1 MKTKLKSLSKRSIS
15 VLLVLMMVVST
26 VTVGIFTT
34 TAAFIDSDSAEE
46 SVVGASVDD
55 DTAVGDNGHGGTG
68 IYGLWYGT
76 SDNDGMN
83 SNWQQL
89 EQEGTSTKYSHVFSF
104 NSSDYFMS
112 LTNGYTE
119 NWHWSYVWSSDPTYD
134 NQYTSVV
141 QNVNIQ
147 TQSSAGLDVHR
158 MQITVRPPSG
168 SSTVNVKLTWDTS
181 NSTFY
186 IESDKDPVC
195 TGLSLTATNSTLAS
209 ENETFKLTASTT
221 THQTGTIRYTFYREG
236 VADELGHVDS
246 TTSTAELTGLT
257 QSDAQTAKYYVVAHN
272 DNYMDVT
279 SSKITVTNSA
289 VVEPLFKIHGNLG
302 KVSGTSE
309 SITWGGNKPLINQHE
324 SGNVFYIDL
333 DLSISNGSD
342 DNNRFRLYKEGGTND
357 YGPNDGND
365 NGSNTDITVNGSKKK
380 KKNGIINDYFQVNIS
395 TAGKYRLYVD
405 QSNEE
410 APVIWISTQKKVA
423 SSVALTIN
431 PSKTKLGNSIRTMTA
446 TVTGVDAS
454 LTAMHNITYTFKQG
468 SNVIKTVTKKANETT
483 CVISDIPSGTDTLF
497 ETMGTY
503 PITVEVSTTETYTD
517 GSDTKSYAPVSNT
530 ANVVF
535 NNGNVY
541 YTSGSGGAV
550 DPAEWTELNNDALNT
565 ITANVSSLNPNDSDT
580 SNDSFTFALSS
591 EDNYVEGFPQFNL
604 SQEDNKY
611 CTVTRS
617 TMRVSRPTDEDPEA
631 GFTVYTYT
639 VTALKGIKA
648 DSAELY
654 IDLTLKDGKPVNK
667 IYAKAEFDKTTGATN
682 TGYAGDSGKKVRYYF
697 AKKADQDNSGAI
709 DNRNNKMYVTFW
721 NNSVEFDNSWGDSSI
736 TTKLGGYVKAYPV
749 KKDGT
754 TQESVSAD
762 TKIYVDTNS
771 LKYDTNPYS
780 DNTGDRVGNSNY
792 SDSDNSKNI
801 TFNVYAADLPIWAT
815 SACLRGSGNPDYDVA
830 STKLITLNPNRIY
843 LFYNWSNAIRRSG
856 IPLDEKFW
864 DAFTADS
871 RKYDTYKNEAAEKTF
886 KVNAIKYNREGS
898 GSNQTWYKINSKL
911 NDKYESVT
919 TASDNPGLYFG
930 MFAGNKSL
938 NMTNWHYMA
947 NIAMRWNDN
956 QTSGHNTADDYKLT
970 GGCPYYCSVW
980 DLVGMHLKPVT
991 TTSNGVTT
999 TNYRLQNFNEDQIQP
1014 IFDYSWLKESGNN
1027 AANAVYEDLDFPFVA
1042 SKYDGVTTYSYDSQV
1057 DPNRK
1062 IANGNYTNAH
1072 EWEKIGSMLGYS
1084 PFSGT
1089 NYTDKNYSFGNEF
1102 KIEFNLTSTGSLKTT
1117 SGTHQDIQFNFS
1129 GDDDVWVFVDGVLVL
1144 DLGGDHMP
1152 SSGSI
1157 NFTDKKV
1164 YYKTA
1169 ADSIKNH
1176 STDTGYCGA
1185 SDKNDNTTGVNNVKT
1200 LDLEMILN
1208 AGSLTGEKF
1217 NFKDGAT
1224 KHTLQMF
1231 YLERGDNESN
1241 CSLSFNL
1248 PQASGLNVYSEV
1260 TANHVNEGLKAAAML
1275 SANTDAFR
1283 YNVSV
1288 KKADGTEWN
1297 NVQSTYS
1304 LISSRQTPGSVNDL
1318 DNLPKEPSLF
1328 NAWREF
1334 TQSFI
1339 YSGTAKS
1346 TTMKGKLSQN
1356 SGTAADSGTL
1366 SSIPTSYTTLANNT
1380 YELNDNYVK
1389 TESHDPIAGRTQAS
1403 VAAGYSAGDFDLLT
1417 GQKATFNNKVPAN
1430 MMVQLYQ
1437 NKDLD
1442 EVNFN
1447 DEDELITTQT
1457 RAFNEVYDYYTTSYN
1472 IYDNQLQYYVKDT
1485 TDGTSTA
1492 NIYANDNSSNANSF
1506 YFTNYSTDSNV
1517 TDPAMTVNYYNDINV
1532 GNIKVQKVVGS
1543 DETAT
1548 SEAEFYFKVYFKNI
1562 FGFNEVGDDYSY
1574 YRDYQEYP
1582 IVYHRYST
1590 ATNNPIGGTVDVP
1603 DPAYPYDPVKGIKL
1617 RAGEYAIIEGVP
1629 VETEYK
1635 VAELNT
1641 PAGFSLSMIKKWA
1654 KYPGY
1659 ENNSGSGDV
1668 LYKSR
1673 NAFDSRFNNKE
1684 IYYQRIT
1691 VDTKE
1696 LIVPPEDAITL
1707 TDEQVAE
1714 NSTIDYTHDIPT
1726 NVVNGVTQT
1735 DPYPVNS
1742 IPIRSQTNT
1751 TTQSGEEYISTSWVQ
1766 FTNQREGVQI
1776 SFNYY
1781 PRVVVDGQPA
1791 SISGSPDTYTYTI
1804 EDLYEKDGSGNY
1816 KYITMQDN
1824 EVTDVLYNKM
1834 IEAAMLKFTT
1844 YNGGIFRNVID
1855 EYQMFTTQAE
1865 AEEAF
1870 GVSGETITDPTLTNP
1885 ALSTASNKVEYTASN
1900 IIYHTNHFS
1909 QPITTSNKSDLW
1921 VSYFNNTKNLTND
1934 NYVDV
1939 EAADATAEQKA
1950 SVKKVNVWLYNYP
1963 KTYTVHYNTAT
1974 ETETGASFNNND
1986 TYNGYYVGNNDSGKT
2001 FSFYYNQ
2008 RFGGKTEEDDGDDET
2023 LYFLGPNEYNF
2034 PSYTGQQVETASE
2047 VNMSGTMLKFLYWA
2061 FDPYGYNKVSD
2072 DIRLYYRVST
2082 NFKLYPVYGTEDQYN
2097 AFKGNPGLSVSLNGD
2112 DSFFDTSGNARRRV
2126 NVLMSPYN
2134 CPDNDPNIYSTALI
2148 YVTLSNEIKEACTVS
2163 GNLDEK
2169 KVNEYYQN
2177 YKSQLESLVLENN
2190 TVGTSINFSTTGS
2203 PAVQV
2208 TLTTR
2213 GFKHD
2218 VNSDYGTYSS
2228 IELTNKNRA
2237 QFSTRFTV
2245 NPKGTSSGLTDC
2257 FAIAVVMLYHNST
2270 DNTNRWIASDNTVTY
2285 DFSKTLTRA

>member
-15 VLLVLMMVVST
+15 VFLVLMMVVST

-55 DTAVGDNGHGGTG
+55 DSETGGNTG
-68 IYGLWYGT
+68 WHLFMNT
-76 SDNDGMN
+76 SDNDLTHVAELDCSATLASGTNYVSASSNN
-83 SNWQQL
+83 SNWKSDYAWWSNT
-89 EQEGTSTKYSHVFSF
+89 EGDGKPVWDISGAYGITNVGINSRDNVYFLRIETSSSGTYNFSF
-104 NSSDYFMS
+104 DK
-112 LTNGYTE
+112 TN
-119 NWHWSYVWSSDPTYD
+119 PK
-134 NQYTSVV
+134 
-141 QNVNIQ
+141 
-147 TQSSAGLDVHR
+147 AR
-158 MQITVRPPSG
+158 
-168 SSTVNVKLTWDTS
+168 KLTITGG
-181 NSTFY
+181 T
-186 IESDKDPVC
+186 PPAC
-195 TGLSLTATNSTLAS
+195 TGLSLTATNSTLTS

-236 VADELGHVDS
+236 VAAELGHVDS
-246 TTSTAELTGLT
+246 DTGIAELTGLT
-257 QSDAQTAKYYVVAHN
+257 QSDAQTAQYYVVAHL
-272 DNYMDVT
+272 DNYGDVT
-279 SSKITVTNSA
+279 SSKITVTNSD
-289 VVEPLFKIHGNLG
+289 VVESLYYLHGSVGGHGNPG
-302 KVSGTSE
+302 WTE
-309 SITWGGNKPLINQHE
+309 NRTFTRE
-324 SGNVFYIDL
+324 SGNVFYIEL
-333 DLSISNGSD
+333 TISATTTND
-342 DNNRFRLYKEGGTND
+342 QDKRFRLYKIDGSASDND
-357 YGPNDGND
+357 YGPVSGNVEVVP
-365 NGSNTDITVNGSKKK
+365 NANSTTLT
-380 KKNGIINDYFQVNIS
+380 KKNVDTNYFYVRPATS
-395 TAGKYRLYVD
+395 GKYRLYVD
-405 QSNEE
+405 QTNDP
-410 APVIWISTQKKVA
+410 PVIWISSQKKVA

-454 LTAMHNITYTFKQG
+454 LTAVHNITYTFKQG
-468 SNVIKTVTKKANETT
+468 DNVIQTVTKKANETT
-483 CVISDIPSGTDTLF
+483 CVISDIPSGTGTLF
-497 ETMGTY
+497 ETIGTY
-503 PITVEVSTTETYTD
+503 PITVEVSTTETYMD
-517 GSDTKSYAPVSNT
+517 GSDTKSYLPVSNT
-530 ANVVF
+530 ADVEF

-550 DPAEWTELNNDALNT
+550 DPAEWTVLNNNALNT

-591 EDNYVEGFPQFNL
+591 EDDYVEGFPQFNL

-617 TMRVSRPTDEDPEA
+617 TKRVYRPTAEDPEA

-648 DSAELY
+648 DSAKFY
-654 IDLTLKDGKPVNK
+654 IDLTQESGTPVNK

-697 AKKADQDNSGAI
+697 AKKADQDTDSSKPI
-709 DNRNNKMYVTFW
+709 DNRAGEMYVTFW
-721 NNSVEFDNSWGDSSI
+721 NNSVEWGNSYGDSSI
-736 TTKLGGYVKAYPV
+736 TTKLGGYAQAMPV

-754 TQESVSAD
+754 TVSSVSND

-771 LKYDTNPYS
+771 LKYDTNPYVKS
-780 DNTGDRVGNSNY
+780 GGVGNSNY
-792 SDSDNSKNI
+792 SNNDNSINI
-801 TFNVYAADLPIWAT
+801 TFNVYAVDLPIWAT
-815 SACLRGSGNPDYDVA
+815 SACLRKPDNTDVG

-843 LFYNWSNAIRRSG
+843 LFYNWGNVVRRSG

-886 KVNAIKYNREGS
+886 KANAIKYNRAGS
-898 GSNQTWYKINSKL
+898 GSRDTWYEINKKL
-911 NDKYESVT
+911 DAKYESVT
-919 TASDNPGLYFG
+919 PASDNPGLYFG
-930 MFAGNKSL
+930 LFAGHKSL
-938 NMTNWHYMA
+938 SMTNWHYMA

-1014 IFDYSWLKESGNN
+1014 IFDYSWLKESGNT
-1027 AANAVYEDLDFPFVA
+1027 AANVVYENLDFPFVA

-1089 NYTDKNYSFGNEF
+1089 TYTDKNYSFGNEF
-1102 KIEFNLTSTGSLKTT
+1102 KIEFNLTNTGSLKTT
-1117 SGTHQDIQFNFS
+1117 SGTPQDIQFNFS

-1288 KKADGTEWN
+1288 KQADVTEWN
-1297 NVQSTYS
+1297 NVQSTYR
-1304 LISSRQTPGSVNDL
+1304 LIGSRQTTGMVTDL
-1318 DNLPKEPSLF
+1318 DAFPKQPSVF
-1328 NAWREF
+1328 DAWREF

-1339 YSGTAKS
+1339 YNGNTKS
-1346 TTMKGKLSQN
+1346 TTMKGKLSPN
-1356 SGTAADSGTL
+1356 SGTPEDSGIL

-1447 DEDELITTQT
+1447 GENALITTHT

-1492 NIYANDNSSNANSF
+1492 NIYANDNSSNENSF

-1562 FGFNEVGDDYSY
+1562 FGFNEDGDDYSY
-1574 YRDYQEYP
+1574 YRDYHEYP

-1590 ATNNPIGGTVDVP
+1590 ATNAPIGGTVDVP
-1603 DPAYPYDPVKGIKL
+1603 DPAYPYDPVKGIKIK
-1617 RAGEYAIIEGVP
+1617 AGEYALIEGVP

-1635 VAELNT
+1635 VKELGT
-1641 PAGFSLSMIKKWA
+1641 TAGYSLSLIKKWA
-1654 KYPGY
+1654 KYPGHQ
-1659 ENNSGSGDV
+1659 NDHRSGGDI

-1673 NAFDSRFNNKE
+1673 NAYDSAYVNKE
-1684 IYYQRIT
+1684 IYYERIAI
-1691 VDTKE
+1691 DTKE
-1696 LIVPPEDAITL
+1696 LVVPPDTRTL
-1707 TDEQVAE
+1707 TQDDVDSL
-1714 NSTIDYTHDIPT
+1714 STIDYTHNIPI
-1726 NVVNGVTQT
+1726 NMVNGVTQT
-1735 DPYPVNS
+1735 DSYPVNS
-1742 IPIRSQTNT
+1742 IPIRSQSNIST
-1751 TTQSGEEYISTSWVQ
+1751 TTGEEYVSTSWVQ
-1766 FTNQREGVQI
+1766 FTNQREGVQV

-1781 PRVVVDGQPA
+1781 PRIVVDGQPA
-1791 SISGSPDTYTYTI
+1791 SISDSPDTYTYTI

-1816 KYITMQDN
+1816 KYITMEADA
-1824 EVTDVLYNKM
+1824 VTDVLYDKM

-1855 EYQMFTTQAE
+1855 EYQMFTTQAA
-1865 AEEAF
+1865 AEHAF
-1870 GVSGETITDPTLTNP
+1870 GISGDTIVNPTLTNP
-1885 ALSTASNKVEYTASN
+1885 SQTDARNYKPFTAAN
-1900 IIYHTNHFS
+1900 IKYHTNHFS
-1909 QPITTSNKSDLW
+1909 QPIYSDLPSDPLKSNLW
-1921 VSYFNNTKNLTND
+1921 VSYFNNAKETTNA

-1963 KTYTVHYNTAT
+1963 KTYTVHYNTA
-1974 ETETGASFNNND
+1974 EATETGANFNTAE
-1986 TYNGYYVGNNDSGKT
+1986 TYNGYYVGNKDSGKT

-2008 RFGGKTEEDDGDDET
+2008 RFGGKTDEDDGDDET

-2047 VNMSGTMLKFLYWA
+2047 VNLSGTTLKFLYWA

-2082 NFKLYPVYGTEDQYN
+2082 NFKLYPVYGTEEQYN

-2148 YVTLSNEIKEACTVS
+2148 YVTLSNDIKNACTVE

-2177 YKSQLESLVLENN
+2177 YKSQLESLVLANN
-2190 TVGTSINFSTTGS
+2190 TVGTSITFYTS
-2203 PAVQV
+2203 PLAIQV

-2245 NPKGTSSGLTDC
+2245 NPKGTSPGLTDC

-2285 DFSKTLTRA
+2285 DFSKALTGV

>member
-15 VLLVLMMVVST
+15 VFLVLMMVVST

-34 TAAFIDSDSAEE
+34 TAAFIDSDFAEE

-55 DTAVGDNGHGGTG
+55 DSETGGNTG
-68 IYGLWYGT
+68 WHLFMNT
-76 SDNDGMN
+76 SDNDLTHVAELDCSATLASGTNYVSASSNN
-83 SNWQQL
+83 SNWKSDYAWWSNN
-89 EQEGTSTKYSHVFSF
+89 EGNGKPVWDISGAYGITDVGINSRDGVYFLRIETSSSGTYNFSF
-104 NSSDYFMS
+104 DASDS
-112 LTNGYTE
+112 
-119 NWHWSYVWSSDPTYD
+119 
-134 NQYTSVV
+134 Q
-141 QNVNIQ
+141 
-147 TQSSAGLDVHR
+147 AR
-158 MQITVRPPSG
+158 
-168 SSTVNVKLTWDTS
+168 KLTITGG
-181 NSTFY
+181 T
-186 IESDKDPVC
+186 PPAC
-195 TGLSLTATNSTLAS
+195 TGLSLTATNSTLTS

-236 VADELGHVDS
+236 VAAELDHVNS
-246 TTSTAELTGLT
+246 TTGTAELTGLT
-257 QSDAQTAKYYVVAHN
+257 QSDAHTAKYYVVAHI
-272 DNYMDVT
+272 DNYGDVT
-279 SSKITVTNSA
+279 SSKITVTNNA
-289 VVEPLFKIHGNLG
+289 VVETEDIYLYGTGFGTDNWGSNLSQLT
-302 KVSGTSE
+302 KLDYDRSSTNYYLSYTVVSGDQFRIYNASDSSDEKHRQPDANSSVELPADGTLVS
-309 SITWGGNKPLINQHE
+309 TQKGWGDSKWFTFPNSTVGKNIKIWYNA
-324 SGNVFYIDL
+324 ST
-333 DLSISNGSD
+333 
-342 DNNRFRLYKEGGTND
+342 YK
-357 YGPNDGND
+357 
-365 NGSNTDITVNGSKKK
+365 V
-380 KKNGIINDYFQVNIS
+380 
-395 TAGKYRLYVD
+395 
-405 QSNEE
+405 
-410 APVIWISTQKKVA
+410 WIEDQKKVA

-468 SNVIKTVTKKANETT
+468 DNVIQTVTKKANETT
-483 CVISDIPSGTDTLF
+483 CVISDIPSGTGTLF
-497 ETMGTY
+497 DTTSTY
-503 PITVEVSTTETYTD
+503 PITVEVSTTETYSD
-517 GSDTKSYAPVSNT
+517 GGEDKSYLPVSNT
-530 ANVVF
+530 ANVEF

-541 YTSGSGGAV
+541 YTSGGAV
-550 DPAEWTELNNDALNT
+550 DPATWTELDNDALNT

-591 EDNYVEGFPQFNL
+591 ENNYVEGFPQFNL

-617 TMRVSRPTDEDPEA
+617 TMRVARPTDEDSEA

-654 IDLTLKDGKPVNK
+654 IDLTVKDGKPVNK
-667 IYAKAEFDKTTGATN
+667 IYAKAEFDKTTGA
-682 TGYAGDSGKKVRYYF
+682 DSTFDYTATKTVKYYF
-697 AKKADQDNSGAI
+697 AKMKSQNYAGTI
-709 DNRNNKMYVTFW
+709 DGRNNGTMYVHYW
-721 NNSVEFDNSWGDSSI
+721 NNNIVRDS
-736 TTKLGGYVKAYPV
+736 GQHYHGYAQAFPV
-749 KKDGT
+749 KSDGT
-754 TQESVSAD
+754 TVGEAATRIEAASNGTQ
-762 TKIYVDTNS
+762 IYLDASELVFNNGGAPKQTS
-771 LKYDTNPYS
+771 GFTNPN
-780 DNTGDRVGNSNY
+780 DDIF
-792 SDSDNSKNI
+792 D
-801 TFNVYAADLPIWAT
+801 VYVAEIPIWAT
-815 SACLRGSGNPDYDVA
+815 SVCPTKSGEAGDVDYDGSIVDVPP
-830 STKLITLNPNRIY
+830 STLVTMNPNRIY
-843 LFYNWSNAIRRSG
+843 CFYKYSDKVRVSG
-856 IPLDEKFW
+856 VPLDEKFW
-864 DAFTADS
+864 LPLTDDA
-871 RKYDTYKNEAAEKTF
+871 RKNDAYKNEAGEKTF
-886 KVNAIKYNREGS
+886 KTNAVKYNRTRY
-898 GSNQTWYKINSKL
+898 NNTYQNYYKINQQLSSK
-911 NDKYESVT
+911 YSGTTT
-919 TASDNPGLYFG
+919 TALYFG
-930 MFAGNKSL
+930 NFWNYDNNTPGDYGGRADSSW
-938 NMTNWHYMA
+938 TEFNWTA
-947 NIAMRWNDN
+947 NIAMRWANKKDD
-956 QTSGHNTADDYKLT
+956 HNVNNEADWFKKQ
-970 GGCPYYCSVW
+970 GKCPYYACIW

-991 TTSNGVTT
+991 TTTGNVTKT
-999 TNYRLQNFNEDQIQP
+999 DYRLQNFDENTIAP
-1014 IFDYSWLKESGNN
+1014 YFDYSWLSGSTERATN
-1027 AANAVYEDLDFPFVA
+1027 VFTDKDFPFVA
-1042 SKYDGVTTYSYDSQV
+1042 SKFDGVTTYSYDSQV
-1057 DPNRK
+1057 DTNRAITK
-1062 IANGNYTNAH
+1062 DHNGSATEENYVNTH
-1072 EWEKIGSMLGYS
+1072 SYKVLGSMLGYE
-1084 PFSGT
+1084 PFV
-1089 NYTDKNYSFGNEF
+1089 NYDDTDEGKYSFANEF
-1102 KIEFNLTSTGSLKTT
+1102 KIEFNLTNTGSLKTT
-1117 SGTHQDIQFNFS
+1117 SGKPQDIQFNFS

-1152 SSGSI
+1152 SAGSI

-1164 YYKTA
+1164 YYKSA
-1169 ADSIKNH
+1169 AKSIKNLD
-1176 STDTGYCGA
+1176 TDFIGSNA
-1185 SDKNDNTTGVNNVKT
+1185 MNDFTTDPANIQT

-1231 YLERGDNESN
+1231 YMERGDNESN

-1288 KKADGTEWN
+1288 KSADNTEWN
-1297 NVQSTYS
+1297 NVKNQYS

-1318 DNLPKEPSLF
+1318 DNLPKEPSVF

-1339 YSGTAKS
+1339 YHGTAKS
-1346 TTMKGKLSQN
+1346 TTMKGKLSQD
-1356 SGTAADSGTL
+1356 SGTSADSGIL

-1389 TESHDPIAGRTQAS
+1389 TESHDPIAGRTQALE
-1403 VAAGYSAGDFDLLT
+1403 AAGYSAGDFDLLT

-1447 DEDELITTQT
+1447 GENALITTHT

-1492 NIYANDNSSNANSF
+1492 NIYANDNSSNEDSF

-1562 FGFNEVGDDYSY
+1562 FGFNEVGADYSY
-1574 YRDYQEYP
+1574 YREYREYP

-1590 ATNNPIGGTVDVP
+1590 ATNAPIGGTVDVP
-1603 DPAYPYDPVKGIKL
+1603 DPAYPYDPVKGIKIK
-1617 RAGEYAIIEGVP
+1617 AGEYALIEGVP

-1635 VAELNT
+1635 VQELGT
-1641 PAGFSLSMIKKWA
+1641 TAGYSLSMIKKWA
-1654 KYPGY
+1654 KYPGHQ
-1659 ENNSGSGDV
+1659 NDQSGGDI

-1673 NAFDSRFNNKE
+1673 NAYDSAYVNKE
-1684 IYYQRIT
+1684 IYYERIT
-1691 VDTKE
+1691 IDTKE
-1696 LIVPPEDAITL
+1696 LLVPPDTRTL
-1707 TDEQVAE
+1707 TQEQVDSL
-1714 NSTIDYTHDIPT
+1714 STIDYTHNIPT
-1726 NVVNGVTQT
+1726 GASST

-1781 PRVVVDGQPA
+1781 PRIVVDGQPA
-1791 SISGSPDTYTYTI
+1791 SISESPDTYTYTI
-1804 EDLYEKDGSGNY
+1804 EDLYEKDGSGKY
-1816 KYITMQDN
+1816 KYITMEDD
-1824 EVTDVLYNKM
+1824 EVTNVLYNKM

-1855 EYQMFTTQAE
+1855 EYQMFTTQADAE
-1865 AEEAF
+1865 AAF
-1870 GVSGETITDPTLTNP
+1870 GIRGDTIDNPTLTNP
-1885 ALSTASNKVEYTASN
+1885 SRTDARNYEPFTAAN
-1900 IIYHTNHFS
+1900 IKYHTNHFS
-1909 QPITTSNKSDLW
+1909 QPIYSDPPSDSLKSNLW
-1921 VSYFNNTKNLTND
+1921 VSYFNNAKETTNA

-1963 KTYTVHYNTAT
+1963 KTYTVHYNTAEAT
-1974 ETETGASFNNND
+1974 ENLASFNTAD

-2047 VNMSGTMLKFLYWA
+2047 VNASDTTLKFLYWA

-2082 NFKLYPVYGTEDQYN
+2082 NFKLYPVYGTEEQYN

-2148 YVTLSNEIKEACTVS
+2148 YVTLSEDIKNACTVE

-2169 KVNEYYQN
+2169 LVNEYYQN
-2177 YKSQLESLVLENN
+2177 YKSQLESLVLANN
-2190 TVGTSINFSTTGS
+2190 TVGTSINFSTMGS

-2228 IELTNKNRA
+2228 IVLTNKNRA

-2245 NPKGTSSGLTDC
+2245 SPKGTSPGLTDC

-2285 DFSKTLTRA
+2285 DFSKTLTGA

>member
-15 VLLVLMMVVST
+15 VFLVLMMVVST

-34 TAAFIDSDSAEE
+34 TAAFTDSDSAEE

-55 DTAVGDNGHGGTG
+55 GDAVAAKTDYGVKGAFKWESGNWKALAFGSDGKVTVNIDTAG
-68 IYGLWYGT
+68 
-76 SDNDGMN
+76 
-83 SNWQQL
+83 
-89 EQEGTSTKYSHVFSF
+89 
-104 NSSDYFMS
+104 
-112 LTNGYTE
+112 
-119 NWHWSYVWSSDPTYD
+119 TYD
-134 NQYTSVV
+134 FGFYGPNSTWYTSGD
-141 QNVNIQ
+141 Q
-147 TQSSAGLDVHR
+147 TFD
-158 MQITVRPPSG
+158 
-168 SSTVNVKLTWDTS
+168 
-181 NSTFY
+181 NSTSARNFSTDRSNDHLSV
-186 IESDKDPVC
+186 SDSQTGTFTFELVSEASNNSISAKITYPSNPVC
-195 TGLSLTATNSTLAS
+195 STLTLSASKNNLTSETDTFTLTATATSLAA
-209 ENETFKLTASTT
+209 TPVTYKIYR
-221 THQTGTIRYTFYREG
+221 TGTTDPIATFSNTSETS
-236 VADELGHVDS
+236 V
-246 TTSTAELTGLT
+246 TTSALT
-257 QSDAQTAKYYVVAHN
+257 QSDATSATYYATVEKSG
-272 DNYMDVT
+272 YETKT
-279 SSKITVTNSA
+279 SGNVTVTNSYA
-289 VVEPLFKIHGNLG
+289 VVTQDIYLYGTGFGTDNWDGNLSLLT
-302 KVSGTSE
+302 KLNYDRSSTNYYLSYTVVSG
-309 SITWGGNKPLINQHE
+309 NQFRIY
-324 SGNVFYIDL
+324 NA
-333 DLSISNGSD
+333 SD
-342 DNNRFRLYKEGGTND
+342 
-357 YGPNDGND
+357 
-365 NGSNTDITVNGSKKK
+365 NTDENHRQPNSTSSVELPDDGTLVSTVEGWGQSKWFTFPSSTVG
-380 KKNGIINDYFQVNIS
+380 KNIKIWYNASTYQVW
-395 TAGKYRLYVD
+395 LEVD
-405 QSNEE
+405 
-410 APVIWISTQKKVA
+410 KKVA

-431 PSKTKLGNSIRTMTA
+431 PSKTKLGNSIRSMTA

-468 SNVIKTVTKKANETT
+468 DNVIQTVTKKANETT
-483 CVISDIPSGTDTLF
+483 CVISDIPSGTGTLF
-497 ETMGTY
+497 DSMGTY
-503 PITVEVSTTETYTD
+503 PITVEVSTTETYMD

-530 ANVVF
+530 ANVEF

-541 YTSGSGGAV
+541 YTSGGAV
-550 DPAEWTELNNDALNT
+550 DPATWTELNNNALNT
-565 ITANVSSLNPNDSDT
+565 ITANVSLLNPNDSYT

-591 EDNYVEGFPQFNL
+591 EDDYVEGFPQFNL

-617 TMRVSRPTDEDPEA
+617 TMRVSRPTAEDSEA

-648 DSAELY
+648 DSAKLY
-654 IDLTLKDGKPVNK
+654 IDLTQESGTPVNK
-667 IYAKAEFDKTTGATN
+667 IYAKAEFDKTTGA
-682 TGYAGDSGKKVRYYF
+682 DSTFDYTATKTVKYYF
-697 AKKADQDNSGAI
+697 AKMKEQNKSKTIDGRDDGTMYVHYWNNNIQRVTGSG
-709 DNRNNKMYVTFW
+709 DNRDHGF
-721 NNSVEFDNSWGDSSI
+721 
-736 TTKLGGYVKAYPV
+736 AQCYPV
-749 KKDGT
+749 KSDGT
-754 TQESVSAD
+754 TVGTTSGDDQG
-762 TKIYVDTNS
+762 TQIYLQASS
-771 LKYDTNPYS
+771 LAYYS
-780 DNTGDRVGNSNY
+780 STGAVTTSGFTDN
-792 SDSDNSKNI
+792 KC
-801 TFNVYAADLPIWAT
+801 NVFDVYVAEIPIWAT
-815 SACLRGSGNPDYDVA
+815 SVCPRKSDNTDVDYDPGSVDIPP
-830 STKLITLNPNRIY
+830 STLITMNPNRIY
-843 LFYNWSNAIRRSG
+843 CFYKYDGKIRVSG
-856 IPLDEKFW
+856 VPLDEKFW
-864 DAFTADS
+864 LPLTDDA
-871 RKYDTYKNEAAEKTF
+871 RKNDTYKNEAGEKTF
-886 KVNAIKYNREGS
+886 KTNAVKYNRTRY
-898 GSNQTWYKINSKL
+898 NDTYQNYYKINQQLSSK
-911 NDKYESVT
+911 YSGTTT
-919 TASDNPGLYFG
+919 TALYFG
-930 MFAGNKSL
+930 NFWNYDINTSNDNGGRADSSWTGF
-938 NMTNWHYMA
+938 NWTA
-947 NIAMRWNDN
+947 NIAMRWANKKDREN
-956 QTSGHNTADDYKLT
+956 KNNEADWFKKQ
-970 GGCPYYCSVW
+970 GKCPYYACIW

-991 TTSNGVTT
+991 TTTGNVTKT
-999 TNYRLQNFNEDQIQP
+999 DYRLQNFDENTIAP
-1014 IFDYSWLKESGNN
+1014 YFDYSWLSGSTERATN
-1027 AANAVYEDLDFPFVA
+1027 VFTDKDFPFVA
-1042 SKYDGVTTYSYDSQV
+1042 SKFDGVTTYSYDSQV
-1057 DPNRK
+1057 DTNRAITK
-1062 IANGNYTNAH
+1062 DHNGSATEENYVNTH
-1072 EWEKIGSMLGYS
+1072 SYKVLGSMLGYE
-1084 PFSGT
+1084 PFV
-1089 NYTDKNYSFGNEF
+1089 NYDNTDEGKYSFANEF
-1102 KIEFNLTSTGSLKTT
+1102 KIEFNLTNTGSLKTT
-1117 SGTHQDIQFNFS
+1117 SGKPQDIQFNFS

-1152 SSGSI
+1152 SAGSI

-1164 YYKTA
+1164 YYKSA
-1169 ADSIKNH
+1169 AKSIKNLD
-1176 STDTGYCGA
+1176 TDFIGSNA
-1185 SDKNDNTTGVNNVKT
+1185 MNDFTTDPANIQT

-1288 KKADGTEWN
+1288 KSADDTEWN
-1297 NVQSTYS
+1297 NVKNQYS

-1318 DNLPKEPSLF
+1318 DNLPKEPSVF

-1334 TQSFI
+1334 IQSFI
-1339 YSGTAKS
+1339 YNGTTTT
-1346 TTMKGKLSQN
+1346 TTMKGKLSQD
-1356 SGTAADSGTL
+1356 SGTSADSGIL

-1389 TESHDPIAGRTQAS
+1389 TESQHPIAGRTQAS

-1543 DETAT
+1543 DDTAT

-1574 YRDYQEYP
+1574 YREYQEYP

-1590 ATNNPIGGTVDVP
+1590 ATNAPIGGTVDVP
-1603 DPAYPYDPVKGIKL
+1603 DPAYPYDPVKGIKIK
-1617 RAGEYAIIEGVP
+1617 AGEYALIEGVP

-1635 VAELNT
+1635 VQELAT
-1641 PAGFSLSMIKKWA
+1641 TAGYSLSMIKKWA
-1654 KYPGY
+1654 KYPGHQ
-1659 ENNSGSGDV
+1659 NDRNGGDI

-1673 NAFDSRFNNKE
+1673 NAYDSAYVNKE
-1684 IYYQRIT
+1684 IYYERIT
-1691 VDTKE
+1691 IDTKE
-1696 LIVPPEDAITL
+1696 LIVPPDTSTL
-1707 TDEQVAE
+1707 TQVQVDSL
-1714 NSTIDYTHDIPT
+1714 STIDYTHNIPT
-1726 NVVNGVTQT
+1726 GASST

-1751 TTQSGEEYISTSWVQ
+1751 TTQSGEEYVSTSWVQ
-1766 FTNQREGVQI
+1766 FTNLREGVQV

-1781 PRVVVDGQPA
+1781 PRIVEDGKPA
-1791 SISGSPDTYTYTI
+1791 SISDSPDTYTYTI

-1816 KYITMQDN
+1816 KYITMEDN
-1824 EVTDVLYNKM
+1824 AVTNVLYNKM

-1855 EYQMFTTQAE
+1855 EYQMFTTQAA

-1870 GVSGETITDPTLTNP
+1870 GIIGDTIVNPKLTNP
-1885 ALSTASNKVEYTASN
+1885 SRTNATNYVPFTAAN
-1900 IIYHTNHFS
+1900 IKYHTNHFS
-1909 QPITTSNKSDLW
+1909 QPIYSDPPSDSLKSNLW
-1921 VSYFNNTKNLTND
+1921 VSYFNNAKETTNA

-1950 SVKKVNVWLYNYP
+1950 NVKKVNVWLYNYP
-1963 KTYTVHYNTAT
+1963 KTYTVHYNTADA
-1974 ETETGASFNNND
+1974 TETGATFNTVE
-1986 TYNGYYVGNNDSGKT
+1986 TYNGYYVGNKDSGKA

-2047 VNMSGTMLKFLYWA
+2047 VNASGTKLKFLYWA

-2082 NFKLYPVYGTEDQYN
+2082 NFKLYPVYGTEEQYN

-2190 TVGTSINFSTTGS
+2190 TVGTSINFSMGS
-2203 PAVQV
+2203 PAISV

-2245 NPKGTSSGLTDC
+2245 NPKGTSLGMTDC

-2285 DFSKTLTRA
+2285 DFSKALTGA

>member
-15 VLLVLMMVVST
+15 VFLVLMMVVST
-26 VTVGIFTT
+26 VTVGIVTT

-46 SVVGASVDD
+46 SVVGASVDAD
-55 DTAVGDNGHGGTG
+55 SVVGYSGNICFYCAALSENKEIASGGSITIDLSSYSSG
-68 IYGLWYGT
+68 QEVEFAIWGKDGGNFKKGQTIDATVGT
-76 SDNDGMN
+76 SYNFSEEDGSNNKFTVRNYTSITITLAWDSSGN
-83 SNWQQL
+83 SVVLNVT
-89 EQEGTSTKYSHVFSF
+89 G
-104 NSSDYFMS
+104 
-112 LTNGYTE
+112 GI
-119 NWHWSYVWSSDPTYD
+119 SSDPTGWYVIGD
-134 NQYTSVV
+134 QMGGWGSNDGTEMTFLSGTEFTVEKDF
-141 QNVNIQ
+141 
-147 TQSSAGLDVHR
+147 SS
-158 MQITVRPPSG
+158 
-168 SSTVNVKLTWDTS
+168 
-181 NSTFY
+181 
-186 IESDKDPVC
+186 
-195 TGLSLTATNSTLAS
+195 
-209 ENETFKLTASTT
+209 
-221 THQTGTIRYTFYREG
+221 
-236 VADELGHVDS
+236 
-246 TTSTAELTGLT
+246 
-257 QSDAQTAKYYVVAHN
+257 
-272 DNYMDVT
+272 VT
-279 SSKITVTNSA
+279 S
-289 VVEPLFKIHGNLG
+289 GNNYFA
-302 KVSGTSE
+302 
-309 SITWGGNKPLINQHE
+309 IR
-324 SGNVFYIDL
+324 
-333 DLSISNGSD
+333 
-342 DNNRFRLYKEGGTND
+342 DNNRQRYN
-357 YGPNDGND
+357 P
-365 NGSNTDITVNGSKKK
+365 S
-380 KKNGIINDYFQVNIS
+380 
-395 TAGKYRLYVD
+395 
-405 QSNEE
+405 
-410 APVIWISTQKKVA
+410 STQTGALNTRYTVSSENASNDKSINGAAFKGLKVIFHFDSSTKEVWVTLSQKSVA

-431 PSKTKLGNSIRTMTA
+431 PSKTKLGNSIRSMTA

-468 SNVIKTVTKKANETT
+468 DNVIQTVTKKANETT
-483 CVISDIPSGTDTLF
+483 CVISDIPSGTGTLF
-497 ETMGTY
+497 ATIGTY
-503 PITVEVSTTETYTD
+503 PITVEVSTTETYMD
-517 GSDTKSYAPVSNT
+517 GSETKSYAPVSNT
-530 ANVVF
+530 ANVEF

-541 YTSGSGGAV
+541 YTSGGAV
-550 DPAEWTELNNDALNT
+550 DPATWTELNNNALNT
-565 ITANVSSLNPNDSDT
+565 ITANVNSLNPNDSDT

-591 EDNYVEGFPQFNL
+591 ENNYVEGFPQFNI

-617 TMRVSRPTDEDPEA
+617 TMRVARPTDEDSEA

-654 IDLTLKDGKPVNK
+654 IDLTVKDGKPVNK
-667 IYAKAEFDKTTGATN
+667 IYAKAEFDKTIGAVSTV
-682 TGYAGDSGKKVRYYF
+682 TQSSKTVKYYF
-697 AKKADQDNSGAI
+697 AKMKSQNYDGTIDGRDNG
-709 DNRNNKMYVTFW
+709 KMYVHYW
-721 NNSVEFDNSWGDSSI
+721 NNNIERDS
-736 TTKLGGYVKAYPV
+736 GQQYHGYAQAFPV
-749 KKDGT
+749 KSDGT
-754 TQESVSAD
+754 TVGEEATRIGAASNGTQIYLDASELVFNNGAASKQTTGF
-762 TKIYVDTNS
+762 TKDNDDIFDVYVAE
-771 LKYDTNPYS
+771 
-780 DNTGDRVGNSNY
+780 
-792 SDSDNSKNI
+792 I
-801 TFNVYAADLPIWAT
+801 PIWAT
-815 SACLRGSGNPDYDVA
+815 SVCPTKSGTAGDVDYNGSIVDVPP
-830 STKLITLNPNRIY
+830 STLVTMNPNRIY
-843 LFYNWSNAIRRSG
+843 CFYKYSDKVRVSG
-856 IPLDEKFW
+856 VPLDEKFW
-864 DAFTADS
+864 LPLTDDA
-871 RKYDTYKNEAAEKTF
+871 RKNDIYKNEAGEKTF
-886 KVNAIKYNREGS
+886 KTNAVKYNRTRY
-898 GSNQTWYKINSKL
+898 NNTYQNYYKINQELSSK
-911 NDKYESVT
+911 YSGTTT
-919 TASDNPGLYFG
+919 TALYFG
-930 MFAGNKSL
+930 NFWNYNNNTPNDNGGRADSWTGF
-938 NMTNWHYMA
+938 NWTA
-947 NIAMRWNDN
+947 NIAMRWANKKDSGNDKN
-956 QTSGHNTADDYKLT
+956 EADWFKKQ
-970 GGCPYYCSVW
+970 GKCPYYACIW

-991 TTSNGVTT
+991 TTTGNVTKT
-999 TNYRLQNFNEDQIQP
+999 DYRLQNFDENTIAP
-1014 IFDYSWLKESGNN
+1014 YFDYSWLSDSTERATNVFTDK
-1027 AANAVYEDLDFPFVA
+1027 DFPFVA
-1042 SKYDGVTTYSYDSQV
+1042 SKFDGVTTYSYDSQV
-1057 DPNRK
+1057 DTNRAITK
-1062 IANGNYTNAH
+1062 DHNGSATEENYVNTH
-1072 EWEKIGSMLGYS
+1072 SYKVLGSMLGYE
-1084 PFSGT
+1084 PFE
-1089 NYTDKNYSFGNEF
+1089 NYDDTDEGKYSFANEF
-1102 KIEFNLTSTGSLKTT
+1102 KIEFNLTNTGSLKTT
-1117 SGTHQDIQFNFS
+1117 SGTPQDIQFNFS

-1152 SSGSI
+1152 SAGSI

-1164 YYKTA
+1164 YYKSA
-1169 ADSIKNH
+1169 AESIKNLD
-1176 STDTGYCGA
+1176 TDFIGSNA
-1185 SDKNDNTTGVNNVKT
+1185 MNDFTTDPAHIQT

-1288 KKADGTEWN
+1288 KSADNTEWN
-1297 NVQSTYS
+1297 NVQNQYS

-1339 YSGTAKS
+1339 YHGTAKS
-1346 TTMKGKLSQN
+1346 TTMKGKLSQD
-1356 SGTAADSGTL
+1356 SGTSADSGIL

-1447 DEDELITTQT
+1447 GENALITTHT

-1492 NIYANDNSSNANSF
+1492 NIYANDNSSNENSF

-1562 FGFNEVGDDYSY
+1562 FGFNEVGADYSY
-1574 YRDYQEYP
+1574 YREYREYP

-1590 ATNNPIGGTVDVP
+1590 ATNAPIGGTVDVP
-1603 DPAYPYDPVKGIKL
+1603 DPAYPYDPVKGIKIK
-1617 RAGEYAIIEGVP
+1617 AGEYALIEGVP

-1635 VAELNT
+1635 VQELGT
-1641 PAGFSLSMIKKWA
+1641 TAGYSLSMIKKWA
-1654 KYPGY
+1654 KYPGHQ
-1659 ENNSGSGDV
+1659 NDQSGGDI

-1673 NAFDSRFNNKE
+1673 NAYDSAYVNKE
-1684 IYYQRIT
+1684 IYYERIT
-1691 VDTKE
+1691 IDTKE
-1696 LIVPPEDAITL
+1696 LLVPPDTRTL
-1707 TDEQVAE
+1707 TQEEVDSL
-1714 NSTIDYTHDIPT
+1714 STIDYTHNIPT
-1726 NVVNGVTQT
+1726 GASST

-1781 PRVVVDGQPA
+1781 PRIVVDGQPA
-1791 SISGSPDTYTYTI
+1791 SISESPDTYTYTI

-1816 KYITMQDN
+1816 KYITMEDDA
-1824 EVTDVLYNKM
+1824 VTNVLYNKM

-1855 EYQMFTTQAE
+1855 EYQMFTTQAAAE
-1865 AEEAF
+1865 AAF
-1870 GVSGETITDPTLTNP
+1870 GISGDTIDNPTLTNP
-1885 ALSTASNKVEYTASN
+1885 SQTDARNYVRFTAAN
-1900 IIYHTNHFS
+1900 IKYHTNHFS
-1909 QPITTSNKSDLW
+1909 QPIYSDPPSDPLKSNLW
-1921 VSYFNNTKNLTND
+1921 VSYFNNAKETTNA

-1950 SVKKVNVWLYNYP
+1950 NVKKVNVWLYNYP

-1974 ETETGASFNNND
+1974 ETETSASFNNND

-2008 RFGGKTEEDDGDDET
+2008 RFGGKTEEDDGNDET

-2047 VNMSGTMLKFLYWA
+2047 VNASGTALKFLYWA

-2082 NFKLYPVYGTEDQYN
+2082 NFRLYPVYGTEEQYN
-2097 AFKGNPGLSVSLNGD
+2097 EFKGKPGLSVSLNGD

-2148 YVTLSNEIKEACTVS
+2148 YVTLSDDIKNACTVE

-2169 KVNEYYQN
+2169 LVNEYYQN
-2177 YKSQLESLVLENN
+2177 YKSQLESLVLANN

-2245 NPKGTSSGLTDC
+2245 SPKGTSPGLTDC

-2285 DFSKTLTRA
+2285 DFSKTLTGA